1 MAGRKSTQATL
12 QLSAVLDLNEASVLR
27 GKLMELRGSA
37 LAIDA
42 SAVERVGVQ
51 CVQVLMAGIKTWE
64 TDGKGNHIR
73 ESIGCFCKNAPIDR
87 RQHRSSAPEG
97 DTAMKK
103 KVLTVDDSRTI
114 RNMLLVTLNNA
125 GFETVQAEDG
135 VEGLEVLEQSNP
147 DVIVTDI
154 NMPRLDGFG
163 FIEGVRRNE
172 KFRAV
177 PILVL
182 TTESD
187 AEKKNRARQAGATGW
202 IVKPF
207 DPAKLIDAIER
218 VTA

>member
-1 MAGRKSTQATL
+1 MTQDNQEPRRLHPLVVEDSPPMRKMFVFA
-12 QLSAVLDLNEASVLR
+12 LSRIR
-27 GKLMELRGSA
+27 G
-37 LAIDA
+37 
-42 SAVERVGVQ
+42 
-51 CVQVLMAGIKTWE
+51 
-64 TDGKGNHIR
+64 
-73 ESIGCFCKNAPIDR
+73 
-87 RQHRSSAPEG
+87 
-97 DTAMKK
+97 
-103 KVLTVDDSRTI
+103 LTV
-114 RNMLLVTLNNA
+114 
-125 GFETVQAEDG
+125 AEADDG
-135 VEGLEVLEQSNP
+135 VDALRRLASTKF
-147 DVIVTDI
+147 DLIITDI

-172 KFRAV
+172 KYRAI